1 MREIVFDTETTGL
14 DPLKGHRVVEI
25 GCVELVNHLTTGK
38 HFHTYLNP
46 ERDMPA
52 EAARVHGLTGEFLS
66 DKPVFTQIVDD
77 FLDFIGDDPLIAH
90 NAGFDMGFINA
101 ELIRAGFKRL
111 ENSRALDTA
120 AMARKKFPGAPASL
134 DALCKRFS
142 VDLSSRTLHG
152 ALLDAQLLAEV
163 YLGLLGG
170 RQTSL
175 AIAPEVSPVLGAAPQ
190 NLPAEPSSREHR
202 APRPH
207 APSEDERAAH
217 EAFLAQ
223 IKDPLWKRMS

>member
-38 HFHTYLNP
+38 HFHAYLNP

-52 EAARVHGLTGEFLS
+52 EAARVHGLTGEFLA
-66 DKPVFTQIVDD
+66 DKPVFSQIVDD
-77 FLDFIGDDPLIAH
+77 FLEFIGDAPLVAH

-101 ELIRAGFKRL
+101 ELIRTGFRKL
-111 ENSRALDTA
+111 DNDRAIDTA

-163 YLGLLGG
+163 YLALKGG

-175 AIAPEVSPVLGAAPQ
+175 AILSGPSQQAGAPQ
-190 NLPAEPSSREHR
+190 ASNEESSPREYR

-217 EAFLAQ
+217 ESFLAQ
-223 IKDPLWKRMS
+223 IKDPLWKKIG